1 MPLQMSNGS
10 MIDFGGCRL
19 GYTSGS
25 FEFVIPNEVSL
36 SDLPPDLAFTVPPQ
50 LQGLPAPFQLGP
62 TTYPPQLMFILG
74 EASATF
80 STSPP
85 TFDKGTD
92 FHVQL
97 NSGSGMPMSAAG
109 GPTRILATFSPS
121 LAGQRDDTLR
131 SVASNLIVS
140 IPNLGALGGLLP
152 AMASLLAGTFAGW
165 LATEL
170 TLRTTGFGYVAA
182 GDGASPAVPGPLG
195 PQGPP
200 GVAAVGGQGLPGPQ
214 GAPGPRGEAGLQGQ
228 PGRDGQAGAQGVPG
242 MPGIP
247 GIPGIPGMPGLPGMP
262 GPMGP
267 PGAAQVDTYPDV
279 YVAHQYHD
287 DRFRSGTRVLELEVP
302 AGTYLVTA
310 RVSATGG
317 DPNGSFAGAFTLS
330 SGAKAYVG
338 YGYMH
343 PQQPEIA
350 QVTTSV
356 VLHDIVT
363 YTRHSSI
370 VLRAWVGPS
379 SGGDKADRVGSIN
392 TSGAIVIA
400 LRVGAINPH
409 FSNFAE
415 PFQDFDAT
423 RHEVSPF
430 GQTRPLNYSAQSEE
444 RLADESMGTSWF
456 DQVQAAEQKV
466 SDLERE
472 NMELRMQ
479 LAKETPDKPIG

>member
-1 MPLQMSNGS
+1 
-10 MIDFGGCRL
+10 MIDFGGCRV

-25 FEFVIPNEVSL
+25 FEFVIPNDVLL
-36 SDLPPDLAFTVPPQ
+36 SDLPPDLAFAVPPQ

-62 TTYPPQLMFILG
+62 TTFPPQLIFMLG
-74 EASATF
+74 DASATF

-85 TFDKGTD
+85 TLDKGTD

-97 NSGSGMPMSAAG
+97 NSGPGMPMTAAG
-109 GPTRILATFSPS
+109 GHTRILATFSPS

-131 SVASNLIVS
+131 AVASNLVVS

-152 AMASLLAGTFAGW
+152 AMASLLVGTLAGW

-170 TLRTTGFGYVAA
+170 TLRTTGFGYVPAA
-182 GDGASPAVPGPLG
+182 DGASPAVPGPLG

-200 GVAAVGGQGLPGPQ
+200 GVAEVGGQGLPGPQ

-247 GIPGIPGMPGLPGMP
+247 GIPGIPGVPGIPGLP

-279 YVAHQYHD
+279 YVARQEHAD
-287 DRFRSGTRVLELEVP
+287 SFRSGTTVIALEVP

-317 DPNGSFAGAFTLS
+317 DPNGSFTGAFTLS
-330 SGAKAYVG
+330 TGAKAYVG
-338 YGYMH
+338 YGYMR
-343 PQQPEIA
+343 PQQPDIA
-350 QVTTSV
+350 RVTSSV
-356 VLHDIVT
+356 VLHDVVT
-363 YTRHSSI
+363 YKRHSSI

-379 SGGDKADRVGSIN
+379 FGGDKGDRIGSIDA
-392 TSGAIVIA
+392 SGAIVTA
-400 LRVGAINPH
+400 LRVGAVNPRV
-409 FSNFAE
+409 SNFAE
-415 PFQDFDAT
+415 AFQDFEAMS
-423 RHEVSPF
+423 HEISSS

-444 RLADESMGTSWF
+444 RQADESMGMSWS
-456 DQVQAAEQKV
+456 DEVGAAEQKL

-472 NMELRMQ
+472 NTELRMQ
-479 LAKETPDKPIG
+479 LAKETRDKPIG